1 MATKDPLDHKPQKGY
16 FVYGKDKATPPDKMV
31 SSVGEIKAPDWIKR
45 FDLFVSPSGSKI
57 QRIVYEEY
65 GEAINDFLM
74 QNPDATITDVRKAVG
89 VIVSPDGHEAL
100 TQLGDR
106 VRRARESQQKTSVVE
121 QGKPVQDKF
130 KPPKFRQAR
139 KMAYLDTLS
148 EVLEEH
154 DIKLDKPLGKLDWEG
169 HHIKGLGNLQP
180 FYKGASE
187 ADKFELNQTLINNGW
202 TAGETR
208 GNFAWLSKKQHDI
221 AHKKLGW
228 GAEEAMFDIDKPSK
242 KLDYDPNA
250 PTSPQKGVTAIS
262 EELQKKITEAPFK
275 RPDWQED
282 LLKKGVLPEDIDDFK
297 LTRSDYLKEWMGL
310 TDEAYQQTI
319 DTAIRENPIKG
330 IDPELQIKAN
340 ARHANPQVMEDIQSI
355 GRRGANG
362 WSLNG
367 AMKASVGLNR
377 AESVVRIMGGDYI
390 GGGLGLAM
398 SSPTAQKQIAKQL
411 GKLAIRSLPGV
422 SLGSGALQALGYM
435 KGGNWTKAGLS
446 FMGGI
451 IGEIPGYGDVV
462 QSGIDLSLTGHDV
475 VTKPKGF
482 KKPKP
487 NIPNEDS
494 LYRTLRSLGENVS
507 LNPGKYI

>member
-1 MATKDPLDHKPQKGY
+1 
-16 FVYGKDKATPPDKMV
+16 
-31 SSVGEIKAPDWIKR
+31 
-45 FDLFVSPSGSKI
+45 
-57 QRIVYEEY
+57 
-65 GEAINDFLM
+65 
-74 QNPDATITDVRKAVG
+74 
-89 VIVSPDGHEAL
+89 
-100 TQLGDR
+100 
-106 VRRARESQQKTSVVE
+106 
-121 QGKPVQDKF
+121 
-130 KPPKFRQAR
+130 
-139 KMAYLDTLS
+139 MAYLDTLS

-208 GNFAWLSKKQHDI
+208 GNFAWLSKKQHDV

-262 EELQKKITEAPFK
+262 EELQKKISEAPFK

-282 LLKKGVLPEDIDDFK
+282 LLKKGVLPEDIDGFQ

-367 AMKASVGLNR
+367 AMKASVGLNK

-390 GGGLGLAM
+390 GGALGLAM
-398 SSPTAQKQIAKQL
+398 TSPAAQNLIKTT
-411 GKLAIRSLPGV
+411 R
-422 SLGSGALQALGYM
+422 
-435 KGGNWTKAGLS
+435 
-446 FMGGI
+446 
-451 IGEIPGYGDVV
+451 
-462 QSGIDLSLTGHDV
+462 
-475 VTKPKGF
+475 
-482 KKPKP
+482 
-487 NIPNEDS
+487 
-494 LYRTLRSLGENVS
+494 
-507 LNPGKYI
+507 